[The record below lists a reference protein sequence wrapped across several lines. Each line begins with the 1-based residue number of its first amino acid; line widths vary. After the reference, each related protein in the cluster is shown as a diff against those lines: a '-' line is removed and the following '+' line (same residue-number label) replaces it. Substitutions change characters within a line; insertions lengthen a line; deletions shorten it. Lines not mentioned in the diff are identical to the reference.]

1 VSTPF
6 IISVSICSPLLYR
19 PVALEK
25 LVGTPFMVT
34 GVLEMV
40 ATDAPEKIAASIPFM
55 GMCLRLALET
65 HLLEIPAPG
74 PASITDY
81 QRRGCKT
88 G

>member
-1 VSTPF
+1 MVTGALES
-6 IISVSICSPLLYR
+6 LLYR

-55 GMCLRLALET
+55 G
-65 HLLEIPAPG
+65 